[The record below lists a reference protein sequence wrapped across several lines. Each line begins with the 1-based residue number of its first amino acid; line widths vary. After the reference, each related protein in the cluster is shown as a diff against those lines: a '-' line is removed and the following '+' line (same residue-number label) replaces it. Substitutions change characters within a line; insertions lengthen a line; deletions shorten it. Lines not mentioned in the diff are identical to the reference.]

1 MSVPLRQYRLSPY
14 KGEGIHCDAAGAF
27 VGGVPLLQWS
37 SGTWWARDNVE
48 LSERLSEVY
57 GLPVDFAGK
66 SEGVSAI
73 ARALNK
79 GDIARA
85 QMIALHLQLP
95 EPLPLAKNA
104 PSQNDVDML
113 TGLLECAGVLKINYR
128 HYPAGS
134 PDRKGG
140 RFAPKNGDGS
150 QPSGAKQQD
159 QTDLTDD
166 LGPIDDPTRE
176 VSEPAAAESDL
187 SGEQATRAGSGAI
200 ADAERRAAIRAA
212 VRDAALSIERADL
225 RLAARRA
232 FREAAVKALEKMG
245 AKLALNEIPIVGVV
259 ADLATVYD
267 VYRFVREFSE
277 LRAAI
282 KAATRFVNE
291 GPHTLAQ
298 LRVSSESLT
307 FPNYEAFLKV
317 WDPAMAEIDFEKRFR
332 AAGAGSAYHH
342 IIEQSSGEALSIT
355 ESTDNIVKI
364 PAILHEEIN
373 ARYAQNQAR
382 FGGRSL
388 REWLKTQPRAV
399 RREWG
404 IRMMREV
411 GIIVGE

>member
-1 MSVPLRQYRLSPY
+1 
-14 KGEGIHCDAAGAF
+14 
-27 VGGVPLLQWS
+27 
-37 SGTWWARDNVE
+37 
-48 LSERLSEVY
+48 
-57 GLPVDFAGK
+57 
-66 SEGVSAI
+66 
-73 ARALNK
+73 
-79 GDIARA
+79 
-85 QMIALHLQLP
+85 LQLP
-95 EPLPLAKNA
+95 EPLPLAKIA
-104 PSQNDVDML
+104 PTQNDIDVL
-113 TGLLECAGVLKINYR
+113 AGLLEFAGVLKINYR

-134 PDRKGG
+134 PERKGG
-140 RFAPKNGDGS
+140 QFAPKNGNGS
-150 QPSGAKQQD
+150 STSGAGQED
-159 QTDLTDD
+159 QTDPTDN
-166 LGPIDDPTRE
+166 LGPIDGPTRGA
-176 VSEPAAAESDL
+176 SEPASAESDL
-187 SGEQATRAGSGAI
+187 SGEQARQAGGGAI
-200 ADAERRAAIRAA
+200 ADAERRAAIQDA
-212 VRDAALSIERADL
+212 VREAALSTARADL
-225 RLAARRA
+225 CLAARRA
-232 FREAAVKALEKMG
+232 FREAAVKALEKIG

-259 ADLATVYD
+259 ADFATVYD

-307 FPNYEAFLKV
+307 FPSYDAFLKV
-317 WDPAMAEIDFEKRFR
+317 WDPAMAEIDLEKRFR

-388 REWLKTQPRAV
+388 RDWLKTQPTAV